1 MNPEQKKEYMAPT
14 MNIVQVRYQNRL
26 MGVSEPDEDSQ
37 TLEGAECG
45 EGCGLG

>member
-26 MGVSEPDEDSQ
+26 MGVSEEENETLDGTVECSGED
-37 TLEGAECG
+37 CI
-45 EGCGLG
+45 LG

>member
-26 MGVSEPDEDSQ
+26 MGVSEEEKEPFDGTEE
-37 TLEGAECG
+37 TTG
-45 EGCGLG
+45 ELS